1 MKWKTLIASVSLSTL
16 FITACGA
23 NPKNVNETASRNPN
37 QNDFRNVNY
46 HPNGVNGYTN
56 PNNGNFYPIADHNT
70 NYNVTNRNNNPI
82 NQNDNRINQNNNRI
96 AVADN
101 AAKKI
106 VALREV
112 DQANVLVTNN
122 NAYVAAKL
130 VGNAGNQLAGD
141 VERKI
146 SDIVKSTDRNIDNVY
161 VSVNPDF
168 YARTTSY
175 ANDIRNGHPVAG
187 FFDEFNTMIQRI
199 FPTRR

>member
-1 MKWKTLIASVSLSTL
+1 MKWKTLIATVTLSTL
-16 FITACGA
+16 FIAACGTNNNNA
-23 NPKNVNETASRNPN
+23 NETASRNPN
-37 QNDFRNVNY
+37 QNEFRNVNY
-46 HPNGVNGYTN
+46 TPNGFNEFTEM
-56 PNNGNFYPIADHNT
+56 GNDNIHPIADQNT
-70 NYNVTNRNNNPI
+70 NYNMTNRNNIQI
-82 NQNDNRINQNNNRI
+82 NQNDNRI

-112 DQANVLVTNN
+112 DQANVLVTDN

-130 VGNAGNQLAGD
+130 EVNAGNKLERN
-141 VERKI
+141 VEKKI
-146 SDIVKSTDRNIDNVY
+146 SDLVKSTDRNIDNVY

-168 YARTTSY
+168 YTRTTSY

-187 FFDEFNTMIQRI
+187 FFDEFNTLIQRI

>member
-16 FITACGA
+16 FMVACGA
-23 NPKNVNETASRNPN
+23 NHNNVNETASRNPN
-37 QNDFRNVNY
+37 QDGFRNVNY
-46 HPNGVNGYTN
+46 TPNGFNEFTEM
-56 PNNGNFYPIADHNT
+56 GNDNIHPIVDNNT
-70 NYNVTNRNNNPI
+70 NNNMTNRNNNVTNRNNNRI
-82 NQNDNRINQNNNRI
+82 NQNDNRI

-112 DQANVLVTNN
+112 DQANVLVTDN

-130 VGNAGNQLAGD
+130 EGNAGNQLAGD
-141 VERKI
+141 VEKKI
-146 SDIVKSTDRNIDNVY
+146 SDIVKSTDRNIDHVY

-168 YARTTSY
+168 YTRTTSY

-187 FFDEFNTMIQRI
+187 FFDEFNTLTQRI